1 MMKITDELQVRRATM
16 KDAEGVKQLTKQLVA
31 YRCKTFDEKRFLFGF
46 QKRIKDTKIHHFFV
60 CTLNN
65 EVVGMTLVELI
76 PTTGTEAY
84 LNTLFVDNEHQNQG
98 VGKKM
103 FDFIMNYLKELGIQT
118 VIINIRKNE
127 PMEVGFFEKY
137 GFKIDY
143 ELKPFT
149 SMVKELE

>member
-1 MMKITDELQVRRATM
+1 MKITDELQVRRATM

>member
-1 MMKITDELQVRRATM
+1 M

-31 YRCKTFDEKRFLFGF
+31 YRSKTFDEKRFLFGF

-76 PTTGTEAY
+76 PTNETEAY

-103 FDFIMNYLKELGIQT
+103 FDFIMNFLKELGIHT
-118 VIINIRKNE
+118 VIINVRKNE
-127 PMEVGFFEKY
+127 PMEIGFFEKF

-143 ELKPFT
+143 EIMPFT